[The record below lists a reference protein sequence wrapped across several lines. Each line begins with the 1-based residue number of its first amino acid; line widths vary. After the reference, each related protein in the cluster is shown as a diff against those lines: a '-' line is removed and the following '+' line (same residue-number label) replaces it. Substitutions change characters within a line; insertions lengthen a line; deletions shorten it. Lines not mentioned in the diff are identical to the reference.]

1 MNKNLFVNKA
11 MRVVAVAAFI
21 GAVTTPIMAQAA
33 QSAPSAKAGQSCSKS
48 QLNKKSGTLTC
59 TYNAKTKKYTWTAA
73 STAAGAKSSRANW
86 PSRLVIAAV
95 PSENV
100 ATMTLRYKNFVDV
113 VQKETGLPTSFVSA
127 TDYAGVIEAQVAGR
141 ADVVFYGPFSYVLAK
156 ARGAKI
162 DAVGASVPN
171 STTPQ
176 GFYLSYLVAKKTSTN
191 INSIKDVVGK
201 KVCFVDAASTSGFLY
216 PTAGLLKEGIQS
228 NEYTSVLAGGHDKS
242 VLAVQAGT
250 CDVGFVY
257 DDMFDKLLVD
267 RGLINTADFKVIWK
281 SGQIPNS
288 PIAVRKDLP
297 ADLFELLKKTILEKI
312 NKTAFVSMGLC
323 KDEATCNV
331 IEDATWGFRP
341 TTDARYD
348 DIRQVCE
355 ATKSS
360 RCR

>member
-1 MNKNLFVNKA
+1 MNKNIFVRKA
-11 MRVVAVAAFI
+11 MRLAAVAAFV
-21 GAVTTPIMAQAA
+21 GAVTTPIVAQAA
-33 QSAPSAKAGQSCSKS
+33 PSAPSANAGQSCSKS

-59 TYNAKTKKYTWTAA
+59 TYNAKTKKYAWTAA
-73 STAAGAKSSRANW
+73 AAASSSRANW
-86 PSRLVIAAV
+86 PSKLVIAAV

-113 VQKETGLPTSFVSA
+113 VQKETGIPTTFVSA

-171 STTPQ
+171 STAPQ
-176 GFYLSYLVAKKTSTN
+176 GFYLSYLVTKKTSTN

-312 NKTAFVSMGLC
+312 NKTAFVQMGLC

-348 DIRQVCE
+348 DVRQVCE

>member
-1 MNKNLFVNKA
+1 MFKHHIIRRA
-11 MRVVAVAAFI
+11 SRVVAVAALL
-21 GAVTTPIMAQAA
+21 GAVTTPIVAQAA
-33 QSAPSAKAGQSCSKS
+33 SSAPSAKAGQSCSKS

-73 STAAGAKSSRANW
+73 VAAAGASASRANW

-100 ATMTLRYKNFVDV
+100 ASMTLRYKNFVDV
-113 VQKETGLPTSFVSA
+113 MQKETGIPTTFISA

-141 ADVVFYGPFSYVLAK
+141 ADIVFYGPFSYILAK
-156 ARGAKI
+156 QRAKI
-162 DAVGASVPN
+162 EAIGASVAN
-171 STTPQ
+171 STLPY
-176 GFYLSYLVAKKTSTN
+176 GYYLSYLVAKKSSTN

-201 KVCFVDAASTSGFLY
+201 RVCFVDAASTSGFLY

-228 NEYTSVLAGGHDKS
+228 SDYTSVLAGGHDKS

-288 PIAVRKDLP
+288 PIAVRTDLP
-297 ADLFELLKKTILEKI
+297 ADLFAIIKKTILEKI
-312 NKTAFVSMGLC
+312 NKTAFVQMGLC
-323 KDEATCNV
+323 TSEATCNV
-331 IEDATWGFRP
+331 IEDATWGFKP

-348 DIRQVCE
+348 DVRQVCE